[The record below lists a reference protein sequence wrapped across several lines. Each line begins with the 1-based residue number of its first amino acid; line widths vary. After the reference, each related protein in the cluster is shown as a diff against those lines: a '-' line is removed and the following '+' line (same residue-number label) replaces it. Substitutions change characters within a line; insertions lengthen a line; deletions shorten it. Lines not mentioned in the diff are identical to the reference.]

1 MMATHQRK
9 ESACTD
15 HKIPD
20 FWFSIVTF
28 RAKGSS
34 AWKGTHGPGSA
45 LFGDVHAPLQL
56 DHALHGARGNVRFS
70 RWMSRL
76 VRSEANPGTWSLSI
90 VVNFRLKQKMQTWL
104 YSLGRNPRVYLEQAP
119 PRTHLACSA
128 QPTGVRRERFCYV
141 TPKAGQS
148 LEEDKNGE

>member
-56 DHALHGARGNVRFS
+56 DHALHGARGNVRFC
-70 RWMSRL
+70 RWMLRL
-76 VRSEANPGTWSLSI
+76 VRSEANPGIWSLSI

-119 PRTHLACSA
+119 PRTPLACSA

-141 TPKAGQS
+141 APKAGQS

>member
-76 VRSEANPGTWSLSI
+76 VRSEANPGIWSLSI

-119 PRTHLACSA
+119 PRTPLACSA
-128 QPTGVRRERFCYV
+128 QPTGSRWIRFCCE
-141 TPKAGQS
+141 PPRSAKALRRG
-148 LEEDKNGE
+148 KNGE